1 MAPSHTWATSLDQ
14 ATNEWTR
21 LLGESHV
28 LGDRGPADGALGH
41 TFAHD
46 ARVAVELR
54 PGTVTEVQACVR
66 IAARHRIPLY
76 TVSTARNWGY
86 GTLPPDRGD
95 CVVLRLSRLDR
106 IREYDPE
113 LGTVSL
119 EPGVSQG
126 QLAAV
131 LSAEGDQ
138 YWLDVTGSSSQCS
151 VLANYIER
159 GFGHS
164 PYADHFAHVCALE
177 VVTADGELL
186 HTGFGR
192 FDNAKAKDAYRW
204 GVGPYLDG
212 LFSQSNLGIVTAMT
226 VWLMPKPEYFQ
237 YFHVTLAR
245 EDDLHGCVTAL
256 RELRRQGFIRSAVH
270 IGNAYKVYSALNTTY
285 PWQETGGR
293 TPLPRKHVD
302 EALERSGGGPW
313 SFSGGLYGTRAQVAL
328 ARREIR
334 RRLRR
339 EVRVRQIR
347 FLDER
352 RLAWIERLAG
362 PLTVVS
368 RTPVRRITALLR
380 ALTGIKTGVP
390 TEEMLKSL
398 YWRHTGGVP
407 SEPDPDRD
415 RCGLLWC
422 APVAPLK
429 GSDAVQLNAI
439 VQEVFDRHG
448 FEPMI
453 SMTVISERALDCIIA
468 IHYDRG
474 VPGEDSRA
482 LNCHRELLDALT
494 GAGYYPYRLGSH
506 EMEPINHKS
515 AAAWNRTITRL
526 GHALDPQ
533 GILAPGRYRP
543 ARSADDPDMEGT
555 GEI

>member
-1 MAPSHTWATSLDQ
+1 MTSPHQSALPLDKAIGEWA
-14 ATNEWTR
+14 R
-21 LLGESHV
+21 LLGDGHV
-28 LGDRGPADGALGH
+28 LRDRGPADGTLGH
-41 TFAHD
+41 TFPHD
-46 ARVAVELR
+46 SRIAVELT
-54 PGTVTEVQACVR
+54 PGTVTEVQECVR

-86 GTLPPDRGD
+86 GTLPPDRGA

-106 IREYDPE
+106 IREHDAE
-113 LGTVSL
+113 LGTVSV

-126 QLAAV
+126 QLATF
-131 LSAEGDQ
+131 LEAEGGH
-138 YWLDVTGSSSQCS
+138 YWLDVTGSSSECS

-159 GFGHS
+159 GFGHT

-177 VVTADGELL
+177 VVTADGDLL

-192 FDNAKAKDAYRW
+192 FDNATAKDAYRW

-237 YFHVTLAR
+237 YFHVTVAR

-256 RELRRQGFIRSAVH
+256 RELRRRGFVQSAVH
-270 IGNAYKVYSALNTTY
+270 IGNAFKIYSALNATF

-293 TPLPRKHVD
+293 TPLSREYVD
-302 EALERSGGGPW
+302 RYLERSGAGPW

-334 RRLRR
+334 RTLRSK
-339 EVRVRQIR
+339 VQVRQIR
-347 FLDER
+347 FLDDR
-352 RLAWIERLAG
+352 KLALMERLTT
-362 PLTVVS
+362 PLAVLS
-368 RTPVRRITALLR
+368 SAPIKRITELLR
-380 ALTGIKTGVP
+380 ALMGIKTGIP
-390 TEEMLKSL
+390 TDAMLKSL
-398 YWRHTGGVP
+398 YWRQAGGVP
-407 SEPDPDRD
+407 SAPDPDRD

-429 GSDAVQLNAI
+429 GSHALRLNAL
-439 VQEVFDRHG
+439 VEGVFDRHG

-468 IHYDRG
+468 LHYDRDI
-474 VPGEDSRA
+474 PGEDGRA
-482 LNCHRELLDALT
+482 LACHREVLDELLN
-494 GAGYYPYRLGSH
+494 AGYYPYRLGSH
-506 EMEPINHKS
+506 EMEHINRTS
-515 AAAWNRTITRL
+515 APAWNRVMARL

-533 GILAPGRYRP
+533 GILAPGRYRSE
-543 ARSADDPDMEGT
+543 RTETDPDHP
-555 GEI
+555 